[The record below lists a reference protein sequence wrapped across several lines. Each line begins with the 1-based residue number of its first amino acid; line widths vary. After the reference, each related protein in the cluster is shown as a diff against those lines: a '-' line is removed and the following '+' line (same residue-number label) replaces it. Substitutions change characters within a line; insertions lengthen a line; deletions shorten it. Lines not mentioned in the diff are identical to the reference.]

1 MAKQKGAITLVGTID
16 GINFYE
22 LNGKRVARRAGGGF
36 TSETI
41 KKKPSMVRVREN
53 GSEFGMVSKFVKQFR
68 LVLHPF
74 FGSYGDKTLHRRL
87 MSLFQSVKVCDG
99 VSVRGERKVGIG
111 LTTGE
116 GKLLLH
122 RFGFT
127 EKSVRAVLPGSLV
140 YHPSTYSLEVT
151 DFDINSSDF
160 PKSAAIMELQFGIM
174 ALDDLLLPSQIYMST
189 SQYFDA
195 QSMVTDFVMTP
206 NELPPSGVVTI
217 AVAGVRFYEVVNG
230 ERYLLKALNLQSVE
244 VVGV

>member
-1 MAKQKGAITLVGTID
+1 MI
-16 GINFYE
+16 
-22 LNGKRVARRAGGGF
+22 
-36 TSETI
+36 
-41 KKKPSMVRVREN
+41 RVREN
-53 GSEFGMVSKFVKQFR
+53 GGEFGDVSRFKKKFKDLLF
-68 LVLHPF
+68 PF
-74 FGSYGDKTLHRRL
+74 FGSYNDTTLHGRM
-87 MSLFQSVKVCDG
+87 MSLFQKVKVCDE
-99 VSVRGERKVGIG
+99 VSVRGERKVGVG
-111 LTTGE
+111 LTTDE
-116 GKLLLH
+116 GKLLLQ

-127 EKSVRAVLPGSLV
+127 EKSVRAVLPGRLV

-174 ALDDLLLPSQIYMST
+174 ALDDLLLPSQIFMST
-189 SQYFDA
+189 PQYFDA
-195 QSMVTDFVMTP
+195 QSTVTDFVMTP